1 MGEKR
6 IYYKELPCFENA
18 SEEYQK
24 RKYKEPYFDLEWL
37 PTEEMRQEMEG
48 FIRMRGAS
56 RSMAT
61 ILLEKKRYK
70 EIQRFLQKTLNKR
83 TRSFRELDPE
93 IWIKRLKAWML
104 EKGMPITRM
113 SKNPYG
119 TQVVKTARLIL
130 YFDAFLKYLEPEDPR
145 DEREKDIWEIDKL
158 DIKIRKNP
166 IYNMK
171 TLNFRQ
177 ISQPDLREEIK
188 KAIYLHL
195 TYETLG
201 TVQGE
206 LSSMRGFSKF
216 LEKEK
221 PEVQSCTDVNREV
234 LEAYLIYKM
243 TRSQHYKSNNNNV
256 MHLRSILETVGKLY
270 GYRHLENL
278 FLNTDI
284 PPEIQPEFK
293 VYSDDE
299 AKRLNASITKLDVQI
314 ARCMIIHQ
322 MLGTRISDT
331 LTLERDCLF
340 KKYGHEMIRIRQPKA
355 KTSYEKPINSDLVAL
370 IRKAIEYTE
379 QHFGKTQ
386 YIFVDENDPAKPLQY
401 STIKHKVLTMIQREQ
416 LRDDKGEYFKFNSHM
431 FRHYYGVKL
440 TELHLDDW
448 TLARLLGHSRLHAVN
463 HYRKMNNQVMADET
477 RTIRNMMS
485 DIIYANLDG
494 WGAEYEQIRQN
505 A

>member
-1 MGEKR
+1 
-6 IYYKELPCFENA
+6 
-18 SEEYQK
+18 
-24 RKYKEPYFDLEWL
+24 
-37 PTEEMRQEMEG
+37 
-48 FIRMRGAS
+48 
-56 RSMAT
+56 
-61 ILLEKKRYK
+61 
-70 EIQRFLQKTLNKR
+70 
-83 TRSFRELDPE
+83 
-93 IWIKRLKAWML
+93 
-104 EKGMPITRM
+104 MPITQM

-145 DEREKDIWEIDKL
+145 EEQEKDVWEVDKL
-158 DIKIRKNP
+158 GIKIRKNP
-166 IYNMK
+166 IYNMQ

-177 ISQPDLREEIK
+177 ISQLDLREEVK

-195 TYETLG
+195 HYESLG

-216 LEKEK
+216 LKAEK
-221 PEVQSCTDVNREV
+221 PEVKSSSDIDRDI
-234 LEAYLIYKM
+234 LEAYLIFKM
-243 TRSQHYKSNNNNV
+243 TKSEHYKSNINKI
-256 MHLRSILETVGKLY
+256 MHLRSILETIGKLY
-270 GYRHLENL
+270 GYPNLENL

-284 PPEIQPEFK
+284 PPEIQPEFR
-293 VYSDDE
+293 VYSDKE

-331 LTLERDCLF
+331 LTLEMGCLF
-340 KKYGHEMIRIRQPKA
+340 KKYNHDMIRIRQPKS
-355 KTSYEKPINSDLVAL
+355 KTYEKPINSDLAAL
-370 IRKAIEYTE
+370 IRKAMEYTE

-386 YIFVDENDPAKPLQY
+386 YIFVDEDDPAKPLQY

-448 TLARLLGHSRLHAVN
+448 TLARLLGHSRLHAVK

-494 WGAEYEQIRQN
+494 WGAEYEQIR
-505 A
+505 